1 MFDII
6 NSQLVKKQLECD
18 NFLVEDTNSS
28 NNICCIYFSSHGLYY
43 PVTETV
49 FEDKI
54 VRKNYFEWY
63 KHRLPNAKRHIF
75 LRDIRLSFYV
85 EGINK
90 RCNSIDK
97 LIELLKILADG
108 YDVITIGSSAGG
120 YMSALIG
127 GVLNS
132 KISFVFSGQFDLFS
146 DFSFETKEL
155 LVKHQKDSEY
165 SKWYDISSF
174 YKSNMV
180 YFCPVNSYCDK
191 AQLNKLYNQVE
202 SNNSILEKVI
212 IFPLKSS
219 KHGVIINTY
228 CLDKFFEMSFPEIY
242 QFRQKFSSG
251 IISPLILSIRLIGYY
266 KTFLGTFKLL
276 LNKIKNLRLKL
287 YNYCMK
293 FNCL

>member
-1 MFDII
+1 MY
-6 NSQLVKKQLECD
+6 
-18 NFLVEDTNSS
+18 
-28 NNICCIYFSSHGLYY
+28 CIYC
-43 PVTETV
+43 
-49 FEDKI
+49 K
-54 VRKNYFEWY
+54 KN
-63 KHRLPNAKRHIF
+63 
-75 LRDIRLSFYV
+75 V

-202 SNNSILEKVI
+202 SNNRIKEKESQIDV
-212 IFPLKSS
+212 
-219 KHGVIINTY
+219 
-228 CLDKFFEMSFPEIY
+228 
-242 QFRQKFSSG
+242 
-251 IISPLILSIRLIGYY
+251 
-266 KTFLGTFKLL
+266 L
-276 LNKIKNLRLKL
+276 LNQRFDLIPNIVECVKGYAKHESSTLER
-287 YNYCMK
+287 
-293 FNCL
+293 

>member
-85 EGINK
+85 EGINE

-127 GVLNS
+127 G
-132 KISFVFSGQFDLFS
+132 G
-146 DFSFETKEL
+146 TKF
-155 LVKHQKDSEY
+155 K
-165 SKWYDISSF
+165 
-174 YKSNMV
+174 
-180 YFCPVNSYCDK
+180 
-191 AQLNKLYNQVE
+191 
-202 SNNSILEKVI
+202 
-212 IFPLKSS
+212 
-219 KHGVIINTY
+219 
-228 CLDKFFEMSFPEIY
+228 DKFCFFW
-242 QFRQKFSSG
+242 
-251 IISPLILSIRLIGYY
+251 
-266 KTFLGTFKLL
+266 TV
-276 LNKIKNLRLKL
+276 
-287 YNYCMK
+287 
-293 FNCL
+293 